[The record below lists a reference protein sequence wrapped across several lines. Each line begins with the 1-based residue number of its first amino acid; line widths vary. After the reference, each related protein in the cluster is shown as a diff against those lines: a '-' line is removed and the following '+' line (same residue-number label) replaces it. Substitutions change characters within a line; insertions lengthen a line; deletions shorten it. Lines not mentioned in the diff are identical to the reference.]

1 MTQQVSPASRD
12 ISIQELIDE
21 LSLPQKVG
29 QLVGTY
35 VGSMDRDISLEDARE
50 MVIDSHVGTVA
61 AFGIGVSNHHD
72 PVRVAKMANELQ
84 RTALEETEHGIP
96 LLLPVDAVHGHAYVN
111 GATIFP
117 HGLGVAATRNTDHA
131 FGAGAITA
139 TEMRATGANVNY
151 GPTCDVAR
159 DPRWGRTFETYGESP
174 LLCGAF
180 AGATVRGLESAENGP
195 RVAATVKHFPAYGDP
210 EAGEDAAVVDRSP
223 TTVHQQ
229 LLPPF
234 REAIDAGG
242 SLVMPCYNSI
252 DGEPAHGSRRYLTEL
267 LRERLGFD
275 GAVVSDWGGV
285 DMLHEDHRVTASQ
298 RDSARTALEA
308 GLDQISIGRRA
319 YADHLVSLVDD
330 GELSEGRI
338 NEAVRR
344 ILELKQNLDLFENPY
359 VDIDRE
365 TSVLGADNHRERAYQ
380 AALESQTLLKNE
392 EDLLP
397 LSPDLDSIL
406 VAGPNADSLRNQYG
420 GWSVQQPEPDSGVT
434 VREGIER
441 AVGPDATV
449 RYEQGATTTK
459 VVDLEA
465 ASSSAEGSDVAVL
478 ALGENWYFHE
488 FGPQELVG
496 TTGENPT
503 RSQLELPSAQR
514 ELLEAV
520 WKTGTPTVLVLIT
533 GRPLSIPWA
542 DEHVPAIVQSYYP
555 GSEGGRAVSDVL
567 FGKRNP
573 SGRLPISVPRS
584 TGHLPTRFNHLAH
597 PTPIGSD
604 EHPETYDPLYEFGHG
619 ESYTEFACE
628 NLEVGNDEIGS
639 AESVTAR
646 ITVENVGDRA
656 GTRALDFFLRD
667 RVSSRVRPVREH
679 VGFTTVD
686 LEPGAAATAGI
697 TVPNES
703 LAVTDSRGRMTV
715 ESGTFEVS
723 CAGETTSFDV
733 R

>member
-1 MTQQVSPASRD
+1 MTARASPASRD
-12 ISIQELIDE
+12 VTIQELIDE
-21 LSLPQKVG
+21 LPLSQKVG

-35 VGSMDRDISLEDARE
+35 VGSMDRDITLEDARQ
-50 MVIDSHVGTVA
+50 MVLDSHLGTVA

-72 PVRVAKMANELQ
+72 PIRVAEMANELQ
-84 RTALEETEHGIP
+84 RAALEETEHGIP

-111 GATIFP
+111 SATIFP

-131 FGAGAITA
+131 YAAGTVTA

-174 LLCGAF
+174 FLCGAF
-180 AGATVRGLESAENGP
+180 ASATVRGLETADDGP

-223 TTVHQQ
+223 STVHQQ

-234 REAIDAGG
+234 RDAIGAGA

-298 RDSARTALEA
+298 RDSAKAAIGA
-308 GLDQISIGRRA
+308 GLDQISIGRME
-319 YADHLVSLVDD
+319 YADHLESLVSD
-330 GELSEGRI
+330 GELSEDRI
-338 NEAVRR
+338 DDAVRR
-344 ILELKQNLDLFENPY
+344 VLEIKRDLGLFEDPF

-365 TSVLGADNHRERAYQ
+365 TTVIGTREHRERAYQ
-380 AALESQTLLKNE
+380 AALESQTLLKNKGE
-392 EDLLP
+392 VLP
-397 LSPDLDSIL
+397 LSSDLDSVL

-420 GWSVQQPEPDSGVT
+420 GWSVKQPEPDSGVT
-434 VREGIER
+434 VREGVER
-441 AVGPDATV
+441 AVGPDTTV
-449 RYEQGATTTK
+449 RYEQGATTTEL
-459 VVDLEA
+459 VDLEA
-465 ASSSAEGSDVAVL
+465 ATASAADSDVVVL

-496 TTGENPT
+496 TTGGDPT
-503 RSQLELPSAQR
+503 RTRLELPPAQR

-520 WKTGTPTVLVLIT
+520 RETGTPTVLVLIT

-542 DEHVPAIVQSYYP
+542 DEHVPAILQSYYP
-555 GSEGGRAVSDVL
+555 GSEGGRAVSAVL
-567 FGKRNP
+567 FGTHNP

-597 PTPIGSD
+597 PRPIGSD

-619 ESYTEFACE
+619 KSYTEFACKG
-628 NLEVGNDEIGS
+628 LEVGSEKIGS
-639 AESVTAR
+639 AESISAR
-646 ITVENVGDRA
+646 ITVENVGDRS
-656 GTRALDFFLRD
+656 GVRSLDFFLRD

-679 VGFTTVD
+679 VGFTSVD
-686 LEPGAAATAGI
+686 LDPGESTTAEI
-697 TVPNES
+697 TVSNDS
-703 LAVTDSRGRMTV
+703 LAVTDSAGRKTV
-715 ESGTFEVS
+715 ESGTFEIS
-723 CAGETTSFDV
+723 CAGERVSFDV